1 MADPSLLKIYEKL
14 YTAYGPQHWW
24 PASTRAEMM
33 IGAILT
39 QNTAWTHV
47 EKALSSL
54 RKNSALDFQTLEKTP
69 TDRLA
74 EWIRPAGSFNQKT
87 DFIKRL
93 AGMICGEFG
102 GSLDQLFRLDT
113 PELREQLLAVKGIGP
128 ETADC
133 ILLYAAQRPVFVV
146 DAYTRR
152 LLIAHGYILEAEQS
166 YDKIATLF
174 TSGLPRDIQ
183 LYNEYH
189 ALIIR
194 WGKDHPKQHK
204 AAS

>member
-1 MADPSLLKIYEKL
+1 MNSAKKPLSTIYESLLAEH
-14 YTAYGPQHWW
+14 GPQNWW
-24 PASTRAEMM
+24 PARTRSEMM

-39 QNTAWTHV
+39 QNTAWTQV
-47 EKALSSL
+47 EKALSNL
-54 RKNSALDFQTLEKTP
+54 RENSALNFQALEKTP
-69 TDRLA
+69 ADRITQ
-74 EWIRPAGSFNQKT
+74 WIRPAGSFNQKT
-87 DFIKRL
+87 GCLKML
-93 AGMICGEFG
+93 AGMICREFG
-102 GSLDQLFRLDT
+102 GALDQLFRLDT

-166 YDKIATLF
+166 YDKISTLF
-174 TSGLPRDIQ
+174 TSELPLDAQ

-189 ALIIR
+189 ARIVH
-194 WGKDHPKQHK
+194 WGKNHPK
-204 AAS
+204 